1 MDVGLAAAFALVWGG
16 RCTSLCPGVFIC
28 PIPVHME
35 RMATSGQF
43 DIKREVLLLDGIAR
57 SAQQAEVLAD
67 NVDMLLLLPLQ
78 AAQAAMVERIHKRA
92 LQENR
97 RDDTNPEVVRRRFQ
111 EDEAATA
118 PVIELYPTD
127 KIRTVDA
134 EAAPLDVLRQIIER
148 LQVMLVPETRQH
160 AI

>member
-1 MDVGLAAAFALVWGG
+1 
-16 RCTSLCPGVFIC
+16 
-28 PIPVHME
+28 ME
-35 RMATSGQF
+35 LMATSGQF
-43 DIKREVLLLDGIAR
+43 DIKREVLLLDGIPR

-118 PVIELYPTD
+118 PVVELYPTE

>member
-1 MDVGLAAAFALVWGG
+1 
-16 RCTSLCPGVFIC
+16 
-28 PIPVHME
+28 ME